1 MIKKILNLPTDDS
14 KIYKQILA
22 FLNFSLNATSQEREV
37 LAEIMQLN
45 NEYEPL
51 APKQRAKFILS
62 TDMRKET
69 REKLEIEE
77 KQFNVIL
84 SRLKKKSI
92 FGESIFDEDGILSNH
107 LLFKPDREGIRF
119 EINLM
124 MSIPSTPAQKRKEA
138 VDEALADLRDDESIE
153 PKVATSINTTK
164 IAPPANGTDN
174 IIEERGLPSGFVI
187 LPPNE

>member
-22 FLNFSLNATSQEREV
+22 FLNFSLSATAQEREV
-37 LAEIMQLN
+37 LAEIIQLN
-45 NEYEPL
+45 NEYDALP
-51 APKQRAKFILS
+51 AKQRAKFILS

-84 SRLKKKSI
+84 SRLKKKTI
-92 FGESIFDEDGILSNH
+92 FGQPIFDKDGILSGH
-107 LLFKPDREGIRF
+107 LAFKPDHDGISF

-124 MSIPSTPAQKRKEA
+124 KSVSESKKEKVVKETTAIPN
-138 VDEALADLRDDESIE
+138 
-153 PKVATSINTTK
+153 ATVSKPNTFK
-164 IAPPANGTDN
+164 NIAKPSNGTEN
-174 IIEERGLPSGFVI
+174 IIEEEGLPSGFLI

>member
-92 FGESIFDEDGILSNH
+92 FGEPIFDDDGILSNH

-124 MSIPSTPAQKRKEA
+124 MSLPPTPAQKMKKA
-138 VDEALADLRDDESIE
+138 IDEALVDQRDEE
-153 PKVATSINTTK
+153 PIKTEVVSSVIPTK
-164 IAPPANGTDN
+164 IAKPSNGTDN
-174 IIEERGLPSGFVI
+174 IIEEQGLPSGFII
-187 LPPNE
+187 LPPNG